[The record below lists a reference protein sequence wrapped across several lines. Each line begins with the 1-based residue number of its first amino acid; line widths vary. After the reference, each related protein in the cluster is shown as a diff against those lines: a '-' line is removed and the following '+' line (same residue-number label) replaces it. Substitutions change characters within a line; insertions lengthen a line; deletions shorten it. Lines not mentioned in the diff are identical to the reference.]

1 MTDDVQ
7 PVRRQRHSQKS
18 ILNKRLAIA
27 SRTQRP
33 EAGPRSR
40 ADRPARP
47 KPQRQ
52 GREWR
57 VKAIAAAGMSS
68 VLCPTGVLVP
78 AALTA
83 LAYVT
88 YGPNAA
94 MACGLSPAFY
104 VTILAAFKD
113 ADSESSGGMFVQAS
127 ALSLAVGVVV
137 GAAALQRH
145 DSAVVLGLS
154 VVLFILIGLAPLTE
168 AHTGFLA
175 QLTAAFTIGGILVSG
190 YTSGPEVSGS
200 MIAVAVPAYMS
211 GMLGAIHAATCS
223 PANLFPNAAG
233 LASFSVLAGC
243 WGASHEPPINPDLW
257 LKGAY

>member
-1 MTDDVQ
+1 M
-7 PVRRQRHSQKS
+7 
-18 ILNKRLAIA
+18 
-27 SRTQRP
+27 
-33 EAGPRSR
+33 
-40 ADRPARP
+40 
-47 KPQRQ
+47 
-52 GREWR
+52 
-57 VKAIAAAGMSS
+57 AAASMSS
-68 VLCPTGVLVP
+68 VWCPTGILVP
-78 AALTA
+78 TALTT
-83 LAYVT
+83 LAYAM
-88 YGPNAA
+88 YGLNAA

-113 ADSESSGGMFVQAS
+113 TGLQTSGGMFVQAS
-127 ALSLAVGVVV
+127 ALSLAVGTVI
-137 GAAALQRH
+137 GAAALQRN

-154 VVLFILIGLAPLTE
+154 VVLLILIGLAPLTE

-190 YTSGPEVSGS
+190 YTSGPEVSSS

-211 GMLGAIHAATCS
+211 GMLGAIHVAVCN
-223 PANLFPNAAG
+223 PANLFPHAAG